1 MVADASHTDP
11 LIGAISRS
19 TNGRYKTKVRLISRD
34 RLDRRYKASRKFEA
48 VAAGIASD
56 LGGADMLST
65 VERNLIEAFAGISVH
80 VADLNARML
89 LGQKIDLAEHSQVVS
104 TMVRVA
110 SRIGVR
116 RIPRDVT
123 PTINDIARDIA
134 IEREATDQAEDVAE

>member
-1 MVADASHTDP
+1 MRADVPHTDP
-11 LIGAISRS
+11 LIGAVTRS
-19 TNGRYKTKVRLISRD
+19 TNGRYKNKIRLISRD
-34 RLDRRYKASRKFEA
+34 KLDRRYNASRKFEA
-48 VAAGIASD
+48 VAAGIAND
-56 LGGADMLST
+56 LGGAELLST
-65 VERNLIEAFAGISVH
+65 IERNLIEAFAGIAVH

-123 PTINDIARDIA
+123 PTLADIIK
-134 IEREATDQAEDVAE
+134 EAAATRNAETQTTGDPE